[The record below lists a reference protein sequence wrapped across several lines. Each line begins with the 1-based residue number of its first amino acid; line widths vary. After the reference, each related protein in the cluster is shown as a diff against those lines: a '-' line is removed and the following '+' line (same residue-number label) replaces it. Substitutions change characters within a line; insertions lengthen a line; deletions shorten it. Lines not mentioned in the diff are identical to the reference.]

1 LRVPV
6 AAAEIA
12 QPAVYVTHT
21 ATCSIGVQPASP
33 IDNTASVSAPAGVT
47 DPTPANNSAT
57 DSNTARWISDMQV
70 TKTANGTTVPAG
82 GQIIYTI
89 TAFNAGPSPTTTTV
103 SDPFPAGL
111 TCTWTCNGTPISC
124 PVASGSGNISAASA
138 LSAGASASFT
148 ANCNV
153 SAALPP
159 GTVLTNTASAPSML
173 GIDPTPGNS
182 TATHTATVIAGGNLS
197 ITKTDGVGTV
207 TAGGSTTYTIV
218 ARNGGPSTA
227 TGATVTDTFP
237 AALTCNWTCAG
248 AGGGTCTASSS
259 GTIADTINLPANGT
273 ATYTAVCAI
282 AGNASG
288 SITNTATIAAPS
300 GFTDSNP
307 ADNSATDVDGV
318 GQAADLGIVK
328 TSSGSTVYPFGVAV
342 YTVVASNSGPSPATA
357 VSVTDTLPPSLRSCS
372 WSCTAAG
379 GATCAATTTGIGN
392 LADTINLPVGGT
404 ATYTAACLLTF
415 TATGSL
421 SNTATIAS
429 AIPDPNPANNSSTA
443 TDTLGFSADLS
454 VVALDHVEIIAPGAT
469 LTYTIIAGNSG
480 PSPAN
485 GASVTDTFP
494 ALCLSPTWTCIGT
507 NGATCPPSGSGN
519 IATTV
524 DLPLLGVATFTATC
538 TVDPAAP
545 IGSVI
550 TNWATVMPPAGTL
563 DPNTMHNSMGDSVT
577 VTAGAAVSATKTV
590 SGHLT
595 SGGDATY
602 TIVLSNGGGLQN
614 DNPGDE
620 FVDVLP
626 PQLTLIAATASS
638 GTVTADVAGNTV
650 HWNGAIAAGANVTIT
665 IRTQISA
672 TATGAVSNQGMVS
685 YDGNVDGTNESTMPT
700 DDPTVGG
707 AGNATV
713 FGIQLVAPVPAL
725 GIAGTLL
732 LALGLAGLALQRRR
746 AGLL

>member
-1 LRVPV
+1 MRSRSFAARRGPCLSAFFAVLCIGGLSPSQATAAPTKST
-6 AAAEIA
+6 AAAPTLEVLGQRDGPSKDPPPVVEQGPR
-12 QPAVYVTHT
+12 QPSSPT
-21 ATCSIGVQPASP
+21 ATSPVTGPRLIVDPAL
-33 IDNTASVSAPAGVT
+33 
-47 DPTPANNSAT
+47 
-57 DSNTARWISDMQV
+57 
-70 TKTANGTTVPAG
+70 
-82 GQIIYTI
+82 
-89 TAFNAGPSPTTTTV
+89 NAEVEP
-103 SDPFPAGL
+103 
-111 TCTWTCNGTPISC
+111 NGTPATATPLPLSNGAAH
-124 PVASGSGNISAASA
+124 VVGNIY
-138 LSAGASASFT
+138 
-148 ANCNV
+148 
-153 SAALPP
+153 
-159 GTVLTNTASAPSML
+159 
-173 GIDPTPGNS
+173 PT
-182 TATHTATVIAGGNLS
+182 
-197 ITKTDGVGTV
+197 
-207 TAGGSTTYTIV
+207 
-218 ARNGGPSTA
+218 
-227 TGATVTDTFP
+227 
-237 AALTCNWTCAG
+237 
-248 AGGGTCTASSS
+248 
-259 GTIADTINLPANGT
+259 
-273 ATYTAVCAI
+273 
-282 AGNASG
+282 
-288 SITNTATIAAPS
+288 